1 MEHRFPSKLDEY
13 YEKFLDLQEKLK
25 RSEEQRFLLETQFNE
40 TVQMAKEE
48 ERAHYRKLR
57 AQYKRFLEED
67 RKRQDRN
74 ERIMRHLGRIETRI
88 ATLSAKTER
97 INLLRR
103 QYQHLLVP
111 NQLPAPRT
119 SQPDRST
126 EDTIRILDKYLQAMS
141 RPSGSDILRLAE
153 PLEPSPNQAAAY
165 ADGILS
171 SICSRHYS
179 KDLHLVRGPNQ
190 AAEVET
196 RSAPDAVEEVPHL
209 EPTQAHV
216 QLPHPEPAGAAEL
229 LQEITVVGSGEP
241 DQSGHQEQ
249 ATPEHVRQSVDDS
262 PEPHQDSCQQGLLQ
276 QPKEA
281 LHPTNQTPAD
291 REQEL
296 CQPDEPLDGKTE
308 PNDPQKLDEEQ
319 ELYRQNEE
327 TEPNDPQKLGEKP
340 ELYRQTNQAEPNDQQ
355 NVDEEPELYR
365 QNEETEPNDPQKLD
379 EEPELYRQNNQAEP
393 NDQQKLDEEPEL
405 YRQNNQAE
413 PNDQQNVDEE
423 PELYRQNNQAEP
435 NDHHN
440 VEEEQEIPQQMIGSD
455 DQPLYE
461 PTGLYQQNEQPEY
474 EETAGY
480 DQYGQL
486 LLYNQHGELV
496 PPQYDSAGQILPQYD
511 SEGLPLTLYDQNGQ
525 QYDHN
530 RQPVVHYDANGQP
543 VYEYYTGEEIPQ
555 YGLEDGRSNQYYAE
569 KDQSGGLEE
578 YGVNEGYFS
587 QPHADG
593 AHQVA
598 ENQLQRDEDPE
609 STEVAGES
617 HCPPHLEPPAD
628 AEALEESESNGKEPE
643 PETIPDACRQPD
655 QENAEQHEPQS
666 ELVAAPPLGP
676 NKEPEMSVLDI
687 LDTDSENSKR
697 NISKVSHDSDFDFS

>member
-1 MEHRFPSKLDEY
+1 MAGLLFLAPCRSPAPSARGSGGALFSSPAVRSTISLEICGWATRLDPPLVTEA
-13 YEKFLDLQEKLK
+13 FS
-25 RSEEQRFLLETQFNE
+25 R
-40 TVQMAKEE
+40 

-119 SQPDRST
+119 SQPDRSI
-126 EDTIRILDKYLQAMS
+126 EDTIQILDKYLQAMS

-179 KDLHLVRGPNQ
+179 KGLHLVRGPHQ

-229 LQEITVVGSGEP
+229 LQEITVVGRGEP
-241 DQSGHQEQ
+241 NQSGHQEQ
-249 ATPEHVRQSVDDS
+249 ATPEHVRQSVEDS
-262 PEPHQDSCQQGLLQ
+262 PEPHQESCQQGLLQ

-296 CQPDEPLDGKTE
+296 CQPDEPRDGKTE

-319 ELYRQNEE
+319 ELYRQNGT
-327 TEPNDPQKLGEKP
+327 TEPNDPQKL
-340 ELYRQTNQAEPNDQQ
+340 
-355 NVDEEPELYR
+355 DEEQELYR
-365 QNEETEPNDPQKLD
+365 QNGTTEPNDPQKLD
-379 EEPELYRQNNQAEP
+379 EEPELYRQNNQT
-393 NDQQKLDEEPEL
+393 
-405 YRQNNQAE
+405 E

-440 VEEEQEIPQQMIGSD
+440 VEENQEIPQQMIGSD
-455 DQPLYE
+455 DQPVYK

-555 YGLEDGRSNQYYAE
+555 YGLEDGRSNQYYP
-569 KDQSGGLEE
+569 DQSGGLEE

-593 AHQVA
+593 AHQAA
-598 ENQLQRDEDPE
+598 ENQPQRDEDPE
-609 STEVAGES
+609 PTEVAGES
-617 HCPPHLEPPAD
+617 HCPPHLEPSAD
-628 AEALEESESNGKEPE
+628 AEALEERESNGKEPE

-655 QENAEQHEPQS
+655 PENAEQNEPES
-666 ELVAAPPLGP
+666 ELVAPPLGP